1 MCGIAGIV
9 ESSGKP
15 VSTQSIE
22 TMCRALRHR
31 GPDDEGV
38 VDVGSKSTSDRKAS
52 AVLGNRRLS
61 VIDVDGGHQP
71 ISNEDGTVWTVLNG
85 EIYNYRE
92 LRKSLEEAGH
102 YFTTSSDT
110 EVIVHAYEMYA
121 DKFVE
126 YLDGMF
132 AIAIWDT
139 RRQQLLLARDR
150 FGKKPLLYAQRDSWC
165 AFASELQALLV
176 LPEIQ
181 REIDPAAVGSY
192 LSYMA
197 VPAPQTIYRSIRKL
211 PPAHVLIFK
220 DGRASLRRYWQLS
233 FVPKQDLSDVEAAER
248 SVELLRDAVRK
259 RLVSDVPIG
268 AFLSGGVD
276 SSAVVALMAEL
287 SNQPVKTFS
296 IGFDEEAY
304 NELPY
309 ARRVAEEFGCD
320 HHEFVVQPKAI
331 EVLPRLVQHFGE
343 PFADSSA
350 IPTSYVA
357 ALTREHVTVALTG
370 DGGDEAFGGY
380 GRHRANMLAE
390 AVSAT
395 LSSESMRDSVKSL
408 VRSSHDQSGTVA
420 RIKRFMYAASSVRS
434 ERYRAWAGV
443 LSDDLIAE
451 VFPAVTETDEVV
463 RKMFEKYRTLD
474 AIDAFLAI
482 DTEFYLPTD
491 LLVKMDITS
500 MMHSLEARSPFLDHQ
515 LVEFVAALPSNQ
527 KVRRLTTKFILK
539 RAMHGRVPSEALL
552 RRKRGFAVPIKQ
564 WLCGELRD
572 VLKDHLLSSH
582 AVADGFIRG
591 EAINRLVR
599 EHLSG
604 MRDWSHQLWTLLM
617 LEMWWRTSRA
627 S

>member
-9 ESSGKP
+9 ECSGRP
-15 VSTQSIE
+15 VERQPIE
-22 TMCRALRHR
+22 AMCRALRHR
-31 GPDDEGV
+31 GPDDEGI
-38 VDVGSKSTSDRKAS
+38 VDVGANGGANRKAS
-52 AVLGNRRLS
+52 VMFGNRRLS

-92 LRKSLEEAGH
+92 LRKTLKDLGH
-102 YFTTSSDT
+102 CFATRSDT
-110 EVIVHAYEMYA
+110 EVIVHAYETYA
-121 DKFVE
+121 EKFVE

-150 FGKKPLLYAQRDSWC
+150 FGKKPLLYAHRDSWC

-181 REIDPAAVGSY
+181 RDMDPAAVGSY

-211 PPAHVLIFK
+211 PPAHVLTLK

-233 FVPKQDLSDVEAAER
+233 FVPKQHLSDAEAAER
-248 SVELLRDAVRK
+248 SVELLREAVRK

-287 SNQPVKTFS
+287 SDQPVKTFS
-296 IGFDEEAY
+296 VGFDEEAY

-320 HHEFVVQPKAI
+320 HHEFIVQPKAV
-331 EVLPRLVQHFGE
+331 EVLPKLVQHFGE

-350 IPTSYVA
+350 IPASYVA

-380 GRHRANMLAE
+380 GRHRANALAE
-390 AVSAT
+390 TFADT
-395 LSSESMRDSVKSL
+395 LSFDSIRDVVKSL
-408 VRSSHDQSGTVA
+408 ARSSHGQLGMVA
-420 RIKRFMYAASSVRS
+420 RIKRFIHAATSTRS

-443 LSDDLIAE
+443 LSDDLISE
-451 VFPAVTETDEVV
+451 VFPTVTETDVAV
-463 RKMFEKYRTLD
+463 REMFEKYRTLD

-500 MMHSLEARSPFLDHQ
+500 MMHSLEMRSPFLDHQ
-515 LVEFVAALPSNQ
+515 LVEFAATLPSNQ

-539 RAMHGRVPSEALL
+539 RAMDGRVPSEALM

-564 WLCGELRD
+564 WLQGELRD
-572 VLKDHLLSSH
+572 VLKDHLLSSQ
-582 AVADGFIRG
+582 AVTDGLIRSG
-591 EAINRLVR
+591 AINRLVR

-617 LEMWWRTSRA
+617 LEMWWRTSRVL
-627 S
+627 

>member
-1 MCGIAGIV
+1 MCH
-9 ESSGKP
+9 
-15 VSTQSIE
+15 
-22 TMCRALRHR
+22 ALRHR
-31 GPDDEGV
+31 GPDDEGIVDIGARSGASREASV
-38 VDVGSKSTSDRKAS
+38 VF
-52 AVLGNRRLS
+52 GNRRLS
-61 VIDVDGGHQP
+61 VIDVAGGHQP

-85 EIYNYRE
+85 EIYNYLE
-92 LRKSLEEAGH
+92 LRKTLEEGGH
-102 YFTTSSDT
+102 SFATCSDT
-110 EVIVHAYEMYA
+110 EVIVHAYETYG

-139 RRQQLLLARDR
+139 KLQQLLLARDR
-150 FGKKPLLYAQRDSWC
+150 FGKKPLLYAHRDSWC

-181 REIDPAAVGSY
+181 RDIDPAAVGSY

-197 VPAPQTIYRSIRKL
+197 VPAPQTIYRSVRKL
-211 PPAHVLIFK
+211 PPAHVLTLK
-220 DGRASLRRYWQLS
+220 DGCASLRRYWQLS
-233 FVPKQDLSDVEAAER
+233 FGSKQELSDTEAAER
-248 SVELLRDAVRK
+248 SVELLREAVRK

-287 SNQPVKTFS
+287 SDQPVKTFS

-320 HHEFVVQPKAI
+320 HHEFIVQPNAV
-331 EVLPRLVQHFGE
+331 EVLPKLVQHFGE

-357 ALTREHVTVALTG
+357 ALTRQHVTVALTG

-380 GRHRANMLAE
+380 GRHRANLLAE
-390 AVSAT
+390 SFATT
-395 LSSESMRDSVKSL
+395 LSSDSFRDVVKSL
-408 VRSSHDQSGTVA
+408 VRSSHGQVGTVA
-420 RIKRFMYAASSVRS
+420 RIKRFIYAATSTRA
-434 ERYRAWAGV
+434 ERYRSWAGV

-451 VFPAVTETDEVV
+451 VFPTVTETDDCV

-474 AIDAFLAI
+474 AVDALLAI

-515 LVEFVAALPSNQ
+515 LVEFAAALPSN
-527 KVRRLTTKFILK
+527 KKIRRLTTKFILK
-539 RAMHGRVPSEALL
+539 RAMRDRVPAEALL
-552 RRKRGFAVPIKQ
+552 RQKRGFAVPIKQ
-564 WLCGELRD
+564 WLRGELRD
-572 VLKDHLLSSH
+572 VLKDHLLSSE
-582 AVADGFIRG
+582 AVADGLIRRG
-591 EAINRLVR
+591 PIDRLVR
-599 EHLSG
+599 EHLSD

-617 LEMWWRTSRA
+617 LEMWWRASRA

>member
-38 VDVGSKSTSDRKAS
+38 VDVGSKSTADRKAS

-102 YFTTSSDT
+102 HFTTSSDT

-150 FGKKPLLYAQRDSWC
+150 FGKKPLLYAQRDSWF

-181 REIDPAAVGSY
+181 RDIDPAAVGSY

-211 PPAHVLIFK
+211 PPAHLLIFK
-220 DGRASLRRYWQLS
+220 DGCASLRRYWQLS

-287 SNQPVKTFS
+287 SDQPVKTFS

-331 EVLPRLVQHFGE
+331 EVLPKLVQHFGE

-380 GRHRANMLAE
+380 GRHRANMVAE
-390 AVSAT
+390 AVAT
-395 LSSESMRDSVKSL
+395 TFSSESLRDRVKSL
-408 VRSSHDQSGTVA
+408 VRSSHDQLGTVA
-420 RIKRFMYAASSVRS
+420 RIKRFMYAATSVRS

-443 LSDDLIAE
+443 LSDDLITE
-451 VFPAVTETDEVV
+451 VFPSVTETDDAV

-474 AIDAFLAI
+474 AIDSFLAI

-539 RAMHGRVPSEALL
+539 RAMRGRVPSEVLL

-564 WLCGELRD
+564 WLQGELRD

-591 EAINRLVR
+591 GAINRLVR

-604 MRDWSHQLWTLLM
+604 VRDWSHQLWTLLM

>member
-1 MCGIAGIV
+1 MCGIAGIL
-9 ESSGKP
+9 ECSGRP
-15 VSTQSIE
+15 VSTQLVE
-22 TMCRALRHR
+22 AMCHALRHR
-31 GPDDEGV
+31 GPDDEGI
-38 VDVGSKSTSDRKAS
+38 VDVGSNSRTDRKAS
-52 AVLGNRRLS
+52 VVFGNRRLS
-61 VIDVDGGHQP
+61 VIDIDGGHQP

-92 LRKSLEEAGH
+92 LRKTLEEAGH
-102 YFTTSSDT
+102 SFSTCSDT

-132 AIAIWDT
+132 AIAVWDK

-150 FGKKPLLYAQRDSWC
+150 FGKKPLLYAHRDSWC
-165 AFASELQALLV
+165 AFASELQALLA

-181 REIDPAAVGSY
+181 RDIDLAAVGSY

-211 PPAHVLIFK
+211 PPAHVLILK
-220 DGRASLRRYWQLS
+220 DGCASLRRYWQLS
-233 FVPKQDLSDVEAAER
+233 FVPKQNLSDIEAAER
-248 SVELLRDAVRK
+248 SVELMRDAVRK

-276 SSAVVALMAEL
+276 SSAVVSLMTEL
-287 SNQPVKTFS
+287 SPQPVKTFS
-296 IGFDEEAY
+296 IGFDEEGY

-320 HHEFVVQPKAI
+320 HHEFVVQPKAV
-331 EVLPRLVQHFGE
+331 EVLPKLVQHFGE

-357 ALTREHVTVALTG
+357 ALTRQHVTVALTG

-390 AVSAT
+390 AVGST
-395 LSSESMRDSVKSL
+395 LSSESIRDVVKSL
-408 VRSSHDQSGTVA
+408 VRSSHDQPGTVA
-420 RIKRFMYAASSVRS
+420 RVKRFIYAATLARS

-443 LSDDLIAE
+443 LSEDLIAE

-463 RKMFEKYRTLD
+463 RKMFEKHQTLD

-515 LVEFVAALPSNQ
+515 LVEFVAALPSRQ
-527 KVRRLTTKFILK
+527 KIRRLTTKFLMK
-539 RAMHGRVPSEALL
+539 RAMLGRVPSEVLS

-564 WLCGELRD
+564 WLQGELRD
-572 VLKDHLLSSH
+572 VLKDHLLSSQ
-582 AVADGFIRG
+582 AVADGFIRDG
-591 EAINRLVR
+591 AINRLVR

-604 MRDWSHQLWTLLM
+604 VRDWSQQLWALLM

>member
-9 ESSGKP
+9 DCSGRP
-15 VSTQSIE
+15 VARRSIE
-22 TMCRALRHR
+22 TMCHALRHR
-31 GPDDEGV
+31 GPDDEGIV
-38 VDVGSKSTSDRKAS
+38 EVGDRSGTNREAS
-52 AVLGNRRLS
+52 VGLGNRRLS

-92 LRKSLEEAGH
+92 LRKTLEESGH
-102 YFTTSSDT
+102 CFATRSDT
-110 EVIVHAYEMYA
+110 EVIVHAYETYG

-150 FGKKPLLYAQRDSWC
+150 FGKKPLVYAHRDSWC

-181 REIDPAAVGSY
+181 RDIDPAAIGSY

-211 PPAHVLIFK
+211 PPAHVMTLK
-220 DGRASLRRYWQLS
+220 NGRASLRRYWKLS
-233 FVPKQDLSDVEAAER
+233 FVPKQSLSDAEAAER
-248 SVELLRDAVRK
+248 SVELLREAVRK

-287 SNQPVKTFS
+287 SDQPVKTFS

-320 HHEFVVQPKAI
+320 HHEFIVQPKAA
-331 EVLPRLVQHFGE
+331 EVLPKLVQHFGE

-380 GRHRANMLAE
+380 GRHRANALAE
-390 AVSAT
+390 TFAAA
-395 LSSESMRDSVKSL
+395 LSSDSVRHVVKSL
-408 VRSSHDQSGTVA
+408 VRSSRDELGTVA
-420 RIKRFMYAASSVRS
+420 RIKRFVHAATSTRS

-443 LSDDLIAE
+443 FSADLISE
-451 VFPAVTETDEVV
+451 VFPTVTDTNLAVRE
-463 RKMFEKYRTLD
+463 MFEKYQTLD
-474 AIDAFLAI
+474 AIDALLAI

-491 LLVKMDITS
+491 LLVKMDITT

-515 LVEFVAALPSNQ
+515 LVEFAAALPSNQ

-539 RAMHGRVPSEALL
+539 RAMRGLVPAEALK

-564 WLCGELRD
+564 WLQGDLRD
-572 VLKDHLLSSH
+572 VLKDHLLASQV
-582 AVADGFIRG
+582 AADGVICSG
-591 EAINRLVR
+591 TIDRLVR
-599 EHLSG
+599 EHLAG
-604 MRDWSHQLWTLLM
+604 VRDWSQQLWTLLM

-627 S
+627 L